1 MSSKILNKKSDNKK
15 NEDEDKEEQQ
25 AIKEV
30 EIVAEL
36 APNEKTR
43 KEAEELI
50 ETVENG
56 STTTLQEA
64 KETISINP
72 QSNSIAQDSSE
83 IFDTCKQ
90 GVLKLTEAISKFQP
104 QYSEAISK
112 LQQEYIQLT
121 KELLNKLFAAQRIW
135 TGSNV
140 TATNTTFLNPTY
152 TQYAEQFRRQ
162 SVEINAQALSVFNT
176 SNHLALNAL
185 NAARENLKLYGKAI
199 DAMMEFNNNT
209 ANAWSVFLASAQRQ
223 QYFRQ

>member
-1 MSSKILNKKSDNKK
+1 MSSKSLNKKSDNK
-15 NEDEDKEEQQ
+15 NDKEEQQ

-64 KETISINP
+64 KEIISTADSNP
-72 QSNSIAQDSSE
+72 IAQDSSE

-90 GVLKLTEAISKFQP
+90 SVLKLTEAISKFQP
-104 QYSEAISK
+104 QYAEAISK
-112 LQQEYIQLT
+112 LQQEYIQLI
-121 KELLNKLFAAQRIW
+121 KEFVDKVFAAQRNW
-135 TGSNV
+135 AGSNV
-140 TATNTTFLNPTY
+140 TSTNTTFPTLTY
-152 TQYAEQFRRQ
+152 TPYAEQFRSQ
-162 SVEINAQALSVFNT
+162 SNEMTAQALSVFDT
-176 SNHLALNAL
+176 SNQLAINAL
-185 NAARENLKLYGKAI
+185 NGARENLKLYGRAMDAI
-199 DAMMEFNNNT
+199 MEYNNNA
-209 ANAWSVFLASAQRQ
+209 ANAWSVFLTSAQRQ

>member
-64 KETISINP
+64 KETISTADSNP
-72 QSNSIAQDSSE
+72 IAQDSSE

-140 TATNTTFLNPTY
+140 TATNTTFPNPTY

-162 SVEINAQALSVFNT
+162 SVEITAQALSVFNT
-176 SNHLALNAL
+176 SNQLALNAL

-209 ANAWSVFLASAQRQ
+209 ANAWSVFLTSAQRQ

>member
-1 MSSKILNKKSDNKK
+1 MSSKNVNKKSD
-15 NEDEDKEEQQ
+15 DKDKAEQE
-25 AIKEV
+25 ALKEV

-50 ETVENG
+50 ETVE
-56 STTTLQEA
+56 T
-64 KETISINP
+64 

-90 GVLKLTEAISKFQP
+90 SVLKLTEAISKFQP

-121 KELLNKLFAAQRIW
+121 KELINKVFAAQRIW

-140 TATNTTFLNPTY
+140 TATNTTFPTY
-152 TQYAEQFRRQ
+152 IYAIFRT
-162 SVEINAQALSVFNT
+162 V
-176 SNHLALNAL
+176 
-185 NAARENLKLYGKAI
+185 
-199 DAMMEFNNNT
+199 
-209 ANAWSVFLASAQRQ
+209 
-223 QYFRQ
+223 

>member
-1 MSSKILNKKSDNKK
+1 MSSKSLNKKSDNKK
-15 NEDEDKEEQQ
+15 NENEDKEEQQ

-64 KETISINP
+64 KETISTADSNP
-72 QSNSIAQDSSE
+72 IAQDSSE

-104 QYSEAISK
+104 QYAEAISK

-140 TATNTTFLNPTY
+140 TATNTTFSNPTY
-152 TQYAEQFRRQ
+152 TPYVEQFRRQ
-162 SVEINAQALSVFNT
+162 SDEITAQALSVFNT
-176 SNHLALNAL
+176 SNQLAINAL

-209 ANAWSVFLASAQRQ
+209 ANAWSVFLTSAQRQ

>member
-15 NEDEDKEEQQ
+15 NEDKDKEEQQ

-64 KETISINP
+64 KETISTADSNP
-72 QSNSIAQDSSE
+72 IAQDSSE

-121 KELLNKLFAAQRIW
+121 KELLNKLYAAQRIW

-140 TATNTTFLNPTY
+140 TATSTTFPNPTY

-162 SVEINAQALSVFNT
+162 SDEITAQALSVFNT

-209 ANAWSVFLASAQRQ
+209 ANAWSVFLTSAQRQ

>member
-15 NEDEDKEEQQ
+15 NEDKDKEEQQ

-64 KETISINP
+64 KETISTADSNP
-72 QSNSIAQDSSE
+72 IAQDSSE

-121 KELLNKLFAAQRIW
+121 KELLNKLYAAQRIW

-152 TQYAEQFRRQ
+152 TQYADQFRRQ
-162 SVEINAQALSVFNT
+162 SVEITAQALSVFNT

-185 NAARENLKLYGKAI
+185 NAARENLKLYGKTI

-209 ANAWSVFLASAQRQ
+209 ANAWSVFLTSAQRQ